1 MFTDSNGSC
10 DASKSHRPYM
20 LREKT
25 PNEYVH
31 SHQLLDFTENAPDG
45 GVGCV
50 ELRVVH
56 GALAAFS
63 TRFRT
68 NLSRHRQPRL
78 LLTEKEKSNHFL
90 RY

>member
-1 MFTDSNGSC
+1 
-10 DASKSHRPYM
+10 M

-78 LLTEKEKSNHFL
+78 LADGEREIQSFFVLLKQKPFFTS
-90 RY
+90 